1 MSRRLLT
8 AALLLGLMVAPS
20 ADARPV
26 QVMPGVTYERI
37 LQWTPSGPLALYVIT
52 APKPG
57 GLYSLTPLLSNGTIV
72 GRETVSSMQRDV
84 SSQMTTIGVNGDFF
98 SWQGGWPSGLLMARR
113 RRRASVRPG
122 KSGGGCRHER

>member
-1 MSRRLLT
+1 MLARPKRARAAQSATVKWGRMSRRLLT

-57 GLYSLTPLLSNGTIV
+57 GLYLSLIH
-72 GRETVSSMQRDV
+72 
-84 SSQMTTIGVNGDFF
+84 I
-98 SWQGGWPSGLLMARR
+98 
-113 RRRASVRPG
+113 
-122 KSGGGCRHER
+122 